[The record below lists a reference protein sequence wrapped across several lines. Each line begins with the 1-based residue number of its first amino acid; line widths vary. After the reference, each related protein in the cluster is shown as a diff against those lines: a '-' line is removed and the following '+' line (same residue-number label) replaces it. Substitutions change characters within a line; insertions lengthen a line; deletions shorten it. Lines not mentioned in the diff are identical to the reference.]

1 MAVSTSASHPLA
13 TLSNMKLNCALLR
26 VTQGS
31 ATGGVQEGRAG
42 GVLTPPCRKRMDG
55 WEYWPVLNVMPAQE
69 NLLGIRGLPKQQ
81 LSVHTCASDQ
91 HHTREENSE
100 PKRPAA
106 RRQSSCLWHGVCVRL
121 QRQKRQ
127 KSSTAGIKTAE
138 VKRAHR
144 TRAEHTSST
153 AWLLS
158 TTCGQRCLLV
168 WSSRLVALGSEGRRI
183 LRLVPHQRSTAAA
196 AGRSE
201 DTGQGSGAM
210 VGGQDCCPSLFNWR
224 SSVQSWL
231 ASLHSTGT
239 GRERAIRQAGWASGH
254 PIFPPAWH
262 HRTNRCT
269 ASPAAAAPHTKTKP
283 NLRQCAHA
291 GNVASCFSSRAWT
304 SMAVRLAIRPK
315 ISSWVVLGSSSQV
328 PGSSTCGQ
336 V

>member
-1 MAVSTSASHPLA
+1 MLAATDAKRLGPCIYHRVVLSPCFHERPQSSCWPNPEMSSSNMKLNCRSLRQKHRAVSTSASHPLA

-31 ATGGVQEGRAG
+31 ATGGVHTEGRAG

-91 HHTREENSE
+91 QHTREENSE

-144 TRAEHTSST
+144 KRAEHTSGT

-196 AGRSE
+196 AGRNE
-201 DTGQGSGAM
+201 DTGWGSGAM
-210 VGGQDCCPSLFNWR
+210 VGGQDCCPSLVNGGA
-224 SSVQSWL
+224 VC
-231 ASLHSTGT
+231 SLG
-239 GRERAIRQAGWASGH
+239 
-254 PIFPPAWH
+254 WH
-262 HRTNRCT
+262 H
-269 ASPAAAAPHTKTKP
+269 
-283 NLRQCAHA
+283 
-291 GNVASCFSSRAWT
+291 WT

-328 PGSSTCGQ
+328 PGSSTLSIW
-336 V
+336 